1 MKKCAII
8 LLLLIIPGIAGAH
21 PYDVFGTGP
30 RAIAMGGAYAALS
43 DDIAGIYYNIAGI
56 ANVPKF
62 EAEFGYLYGEPT
74 LMINDK
80 DMGVDRHSG
89 TYFGMII
96 SHMILNHRFSV
107 GANLYI
113 PDDHV
118 LRFQMLPSH
127 NPRYTMY
134 TNRNHSLVALIGIG
148 LELFSWWNIGIGLN
162 ILGDNYGGVDFIIS
176 ETAPSQGSLESS
188 IGSIFSPIAGIWLG
202 PVDFLD
208 IGFSYREKIEVRLDL
223 PNNVSMPELYA
234 FDESGIPILKE
245 SYLSLQADSFSHFSP
260 RQFQLGTAWRIH
272 HRLLIAL
279 DITHYAWSEF
289 KNPTPSSSIELTGG
303 LGDLF
308 EIAPPEKL
316 PDPKFEDVIV
326 PALGIEGRALDM
338 DQYQIDAR
346 FGYFYRQSPVRD
358 LKGYSNFLDS
368 DTHVLSAGI
377 GARITD
383 PLKILL
389 RPYSFD
395 AYFQAHILEPRSANK
410 TLPNDPT
417 GDYEI
422 SGYILVGGATL
433 TLRF

>member
-8 LLLLIIPGIAGAH
+8 ILLLIIPGMAGAH
-21 PYDVFGTGP
+21 PYDVFGAGP

-43 DDIAGIYYNIAGI
+43 DDIAGVYYNIAGI

-176 ETAPSQGSLESS
+176 ETAPSEGSLESS

-208 IGFSYREKIEVRLDL
+208 IGFSYREKNR
-223 PNNVSMPELYA
+223 
-234 FDESGIPILKE
+234 
-245 SYLSLQADSFSHFSP
+245 SP
-260 RQFQLGTAWRIH
+260 
-272 HRLLIAL
+272 
-279 DITHYAWSEF
+279 
-289 KNPTPSSSIELTGG
+289 
-303 LGDLF
+303 
-308 EIAPPEKL
+308 
-316 PDPKFEDVIV
+316 
-326 PALGIEGRALDM
+326 
-338 DQYQIDAR
+338 AR
-346 FGYFYRQSPVRD
+346 STKQCFY
-358 LKGYSNFLDS
+358 
-368 DTHVLSAGI
+368 
-377 GARITD
+377 ARIIC
-383 PLKILL
+383 L
-389 RPYSFD
+389 
-395 AYFQAHILEPRSANK
+395 
-410 TLPNDPT
+410 
-417 GDYEI
+417 
-422 SGYILVGGATL
+422 
-433 TLRF
+433 